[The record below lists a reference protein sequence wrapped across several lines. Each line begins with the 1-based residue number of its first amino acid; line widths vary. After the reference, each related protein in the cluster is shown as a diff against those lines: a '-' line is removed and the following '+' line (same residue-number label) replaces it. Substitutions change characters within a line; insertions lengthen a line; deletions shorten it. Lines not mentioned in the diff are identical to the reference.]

1 MKTLGTIL
9 ALAVMW
15 LPTSSTAQHTD
26 TLWRGVY
33 LFGQDHVNFDTLKH
47 ALHMNVFQT
56 STGYGGSAEQES
68 LALHNSAGLKVIHQR
83 KLISEKSAAQRM
95 VYQAEEDVDWPE
107 VKRNYFSYRH
117 PEGEIDTMSLK
128 LTRGLGAGYMV
139 KTATPDSWYWV
150 GGGAGS
156 DTLWATYRLK
166 VDTSNA
172 TGDSVV
178 HCIVTCTNGNERASQ
193 ILLKSDFIGT
203 TGYKEFVLTFE
214 PPSSS
219 MNPFAPGTGHILTG
233 GIAQQPCLPCNNIDL
248 QVYWYGQVTTYLDK
262 VVVEDSI
269 AQHLFAGEYDQAIK
283 ETAAQFGNLDLHE
296 KFYVVDEPEFGANL
310 AINYVGNLIADTLN
324 EQRAGYVTA
333 TYGRF
338 ARYLTDAAPAKL
350 MIDPYFITSDVP
362 HPSIVH
368 H

>member
-1 MKTLGTIL
+1 MKTIGTFLVVIM
-9 ALAVMW
+9 MW
-15 LPTSSTAQHTD
+15 LPTPSSAQQSD

-33 LFGQDHVNFDTLKH
+33 LFGQDHVNFHTLKDS
-47 ALHMNVFQT
+47 LHMNVFQT

-83 KLISEKSAAQRM
+83 KLIAEKSAAQRM
-95 VYQAEEDVDWPE
+95 VYEAEDEVDWPL
-107 VKRNYFSYRH
+107 VRKNYFSHKH
-117 PEGEIDTMSLK
+117 PNLQSDPPPGDTARFLAPPSS
-128 LTRGLGAGYMV
+128 AGYMV
-139 KTATPDSWYWV
+139 DTATPDSWYWV

-178 HCIVTCTNGNERASQ
+178 HCIVTCTNGNVRADTV
-193 ILLKSDFIGT
+193 LLRSDFMGT
-203 TGYKEFVLTFE
+203 TGYKEFVLMFE

-219 MNPFAPGTGHILTG
+219 MNPFAPGTGHMLTG
-233 GIAQQPCLPCNNIDL
+233 GIGQQPCLPCNNIDL

-262 VVVEDSI
+262 VVVEDSL

-350 MIDPYFITSDVP
+350 MIDPYIAGRVA
-362 HPSIVH
+362 HR
-368 H
+368 